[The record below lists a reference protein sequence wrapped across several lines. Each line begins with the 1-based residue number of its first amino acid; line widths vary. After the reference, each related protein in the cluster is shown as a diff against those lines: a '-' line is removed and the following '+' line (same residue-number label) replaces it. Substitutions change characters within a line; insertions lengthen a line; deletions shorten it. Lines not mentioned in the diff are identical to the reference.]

1 MDNFY
6 MLTGAGETVH
16 PNSIFKCQ
24 DGRTWYVRTS
34 YKHLGKRYVTCI
46 EVPEDLATV
55 ELMEASDE

>member
-1 MDNFY
+1 

-16 PNSIFKCQ
+16 PNSIFKSQ

-34 YKHLGKRYVTCI
+34 YKHLGKSYVTCI